1 MQERRKGM
9 RKVQQKKQAGFIVS
23 AELVLIATI
32 LVIGLIVGMV
42 AIRDALTAEMG
53 DVAEA
58 IGSLDQSYSYDG
70 ISDPGTLANI
80 GSSQFVDMVDNN
92 LGNVNEGVQGFAG
105 DQSNIN
111 FNLPADGNETNP

>member
-1 MQERRKGM
+1 MK
-9 RKVQQKKQAGFIVS
+9 KQQKNQAGFIVS

-58 IGSLDQSYSYDG
+58 IGKLDQSYYFEGLNDTGTNAAVAGSTFNDEEDSTCGGDG
-70 ISDPGTLANI
+70 C
-80 GSSQFVDMVDNN
+80 
-92 LGNVNEGVQGFAG
+92 QGDAG
-105 DQSNIN
+105 DAIGIN
-111 FNLPADGNETNP
+111 FNVPPGNTEEVF